1 MKLMIKRSALI
12 ILSISIATA
21 VAIGLGGLWFFVE
34 SREAERNISSG
45 DELFADWTIQED
57 NWYSITIDGVK
68 SGWTHETIEV
78 ESDTNNV
85 KTVKIQE
92 MTLSRGGIEISI
104 SVTTTFIETADGK
117 PITVQ
122 STQETTGQIQE
133 LLWRFNDS
141 SIEMTSVAGG
151 EPIVKIIPMP
161 EGHWLT
167 PHTVRRMFEKK
178 MKEGAS
184 AITYQTIIPELG
196 PSLLTVVMTRQGEE
210 VQDVLGSE
218 QTVISWET
226 VNDKMPIVGTEF
238 YTADG
243 KNVGSSMNAGFGTIA
258 TTIMSK
264 HEALSPINEVP
275 EFMVT
280 FFVEPNR
287 AIPNDPT
294 LKQLILHVRSK
305 DGSVLELPTAGFQT
319 AIKNEDGTVTL
330 VLDLDT
336 PIAATPEELEDE
348 NYLSASSLCDGNDEA
363 VVTIAKNAI
372 ATLPADAS
380 ELDIAF
386 ALRSKVFDYIDE
398 KGMSTAFASAS
409 QTARDRKGDCSEHGV
424 LLCGLL
430 RASGIPSR
438 GVMGMVYV
446 PNYGAPNGVFG
457 WHMWSQALIDGKWI
471 DLDAT
476 LRTPFSVGHIATLTT
491 SLSDEGIAAEM
502 GGILATIGNLDVD
515 VVQVGDK
522 K

>member
-12 ILSISIATA
+12 ILSISSA
-21 VAIGLGGLWFFVE
+21 
-34 SREAERNISSG
+34 
-45 DELFADWTIQED
+45 LFADWTIQED

-68 SGWTHETIEV
+68 SGWAHETVEV

-85 KTVKIQE
+85 KSVKTQE

-104 SVTTTFIETADGK
+104 SVTTTFTETADGK
-117 PITVQ
+117 PISVQ
-122 STQETTGQIQE
+122 STQEAMGQIQE
-133 LLWRFNDS
+133 LLWKFNDS

-161 EGHWLT
+161 EGKWLT
-167 PHTVRRMFEKK
+167 PQTVRRMFEKK

-184 AITYQTIIPELG
+184 AITYQTITPELG
-196 PSLLTVVMTRQGEE
+196 PSLLTVMMTRQGEE

-243 KNVGSSMNAGFGTIA
+243 KNVGSSMNAGFGAIA

-275 EFMVT
+275 ELMVSL
-280 FFVEPNR
+280 FVEPNR

-294 LKQLILHVRSK
+294 LKQLILHVKSK

-319 AIKNEDGTVTL
+319 ATKNEDGTVTL

-502 GGILATIGNLDVD
+502 GGIFATIGNLDVD

>member
-12 ILSISIATA
+12 ILSISSA
-21 VAIGLGGLWFFVE
+21 
-34 SREAERNISSG
+34 
-45 DELFADWTIQED
+45 LFADWTIQED

-117 PITVQ
+117 PISVQ
-122 STQETTGQIQE
+122 STQETPQTQE
-133 LLWRFNDS
+133 LLWKFNDS

-184 AITYQTIIPELG
+184 AITYQTMIPELG

-243 KNVGSSMNAGFGTIA
+243 KNVGSSMNAGFGAIA

-275 EFMVT
+275 ELMWSL
-280 FFVEPNR
+280 FVEPNR

-319 AIKNEDGTVTL
+319 ATKNEDGTVTL

-476 LRTPFSVGHIATLTT
+476 LLTPFSVGHIATLTT
-491 SLSDEGIAAEM
+491 SLSDEGMAAEM
-502 GGILATIGNLDVD
+502 GGIIATIGNLDVD